1 MLHNDVKGLISR
13 IPLSVVRAGGTTSL
27 ITSKLAG
34 YLIVTAC
41 SILVMFSL
49 TIVNI
54 FINTLIQQ
62 DTTNGI
68 LGKVM
73 SIQTALVM
81 TATPVGQILF
91 GNLLDT
97 FAKDVYLLIFGVGIL
112 CLIIRMAVKRVY
124 KSKEKTVLLEH
135 SGGM

>member
-1 MLHNDVKGLISR
+1 M
-13 IPLSVVRAGGTTSL
+13 